1 MGFLPQTVVNREFAT
16 DRFIRLESSF
26 FVDRLFRNKGYVII
40 WNIWN
45 MFLVSGELELG
56 SNTVRHKLFGTGRSV
71 IS

>member
-26 FVDRLFRNKGYVII
+26 FVDRLFRNKGDVI
-40 WNIWN
+40 IWN